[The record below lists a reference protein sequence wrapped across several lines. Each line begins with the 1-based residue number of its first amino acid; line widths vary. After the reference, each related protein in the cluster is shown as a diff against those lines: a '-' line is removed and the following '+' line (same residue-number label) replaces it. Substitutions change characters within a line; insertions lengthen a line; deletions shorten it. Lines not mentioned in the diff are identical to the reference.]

1 MRKDI
6 CRENALRVVADQE
19 VVEVDSEA
27 VVAIE
32 VITLTFLNFG
42 LILDQ
47 FVQVREHS

>member
-6 CRENALRVVADQE
+6 CRENALRAVADQE

-27 VVAIE
+27 VVVIE

-42 LILDQ
+42 LFLD
-47 FVQVREHS
+47 